1 MPQVTSVQVH
11 GHSAALLSPASL
23 LGFPE
28 GLAGLYWDAVNFQR
42 YQLSLRFMGGGKK
55 DRLAISYQ
63 DSGDN

>member
-42 YQLSLRFMGGGKK
+42 YQLSLRFVGRGKK